1 MVEEVQGMS
10 AKVPTVLFGSVDLE
24 SSRLL
29 RERLRR
35 DNVRILASGNT
46 AEFLELARRSGP
58 DVIVLEDTLES
69 LGGGTLNRLPRAPCP
84 TARVSPIMLPAPP
97 PPPQEPPPP
106 GPSF

>member
-1 MVEEVQGMS
+1 MS

-69 LGGGTLNRLPRAPCP
+69 LGGEMLIRLLRQPCP
-84 TARVSPIMLPAPP
+84 WLFRIRAVCLRPGRRSSSAWTTTAS
-97 PPPQEPPPP
+97 
-106 GPSF
+106 S